1 MLQPTYPIH
10 TARLALRP
18 FQARDLNDLYA
29 FHARP
34 EVARFLYWEARSLAE
49 TQQVLARKQTE
60 TSLTEEGA
68 RLSLAVVLQT
78 TATVIGE
85 VSLVWQSRLHQQGEV
100 GFVFH
105 PAYQGHGYASEA
117 TRAILGI
124 GFDGLQLQRIV
135 GRCDA
140 RNVASYQLMARL
152 GMRREAYFI
161 HNEIFKGAWGD
172 ELVYALLQD
181 EWRAQ
186 PFTNHDPDGSNHA
199 D

>member
-1 MLQPTYPIH
+1 MLKPTYRIH

-18 FQARDLNDLYA
+18 FQAGDLSDLYA

-34 EVARFLYWEARSLAE
+34 DVARFLYWEARSLAE

-60 TSLTEEGA
+60 NSLTEEGA

-78 TATVIGE
+78 SATLIGE

-105 PAYQGHGYASEA
+105 PDYQGHGYASEA
-117 TRAILGI
+117 TRAILAL
-124 GFDGLQLQRIV
+124 GFDELGLQRIV

-152 GMRREAYFI
+152 GMRREAHFI

-172 ELVYALLQD
+172 EFVYALLQD

-186 PFTNHDPDGSNHA
+186 PFTNHDPGRSEHA